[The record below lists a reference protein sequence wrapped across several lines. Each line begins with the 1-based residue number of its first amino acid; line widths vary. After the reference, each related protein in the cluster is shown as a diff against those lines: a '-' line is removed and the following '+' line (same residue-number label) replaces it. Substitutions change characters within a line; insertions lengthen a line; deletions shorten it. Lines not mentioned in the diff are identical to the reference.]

1 MNKRWQVFLACLGIF
16 AAGAVCGGVVALR
29 YMRPA
34 PGSWRPA
41 ERGRIAEQLLKN
53 WSEELKLTDD
63 QRAKIRPILMRG
75 DDEMRK
81 LRSESFRAGA
91 GVMERMH
98 AEVAAVLTPEQ
109 RAKLDELR
117 ERFRKRWRNRTG
129 RDGSEARRPE
139 TPPPPP
145 DEGSEK

>member
-1 MNKRWQVFLACLGIF
+1 MNKRWQVLLACLGIF

-34 PGSWRPA
+34 GPWRPA
-41 ERGRIAEQLLKN
+41 ERGRIAEQLLKS
-53 WSEELKLTDD
+53 WTEKLKLTEE
-63 QRAKIRPILMRG
+63 QRAKIRPILLRG
-75 DDEMRK
+75 DDEMRQ

-91 GVMERMH
+91 AVMERMH

-109 RAKLDELR
+109 RVKLQELR
-117 ERFRKRWRNRTG
+117 ERFRKRFRNRSG
-129 RDGSEARRPE
+129 REPAEAPRPE

-145 DEGSEK
+145 SEGGA